1 MPRAHPGA
9 CFVVPGPVHG
19 ERARLL
25 HIFALGSRWL
35 FYPHRRLGYTMS
47 MDIPQPEVLALLRQ
61 CHLFRRLN
69 DEQLLRV
76 VTYWQALFY
85 EEGLALYEEGQD
97 ATAFFL
103 IFSGRVRL
111 SQKRGSYEEVTFL
124 EEGDYF
130 GEEALSPTP
139 LARRATA
146 IAAAPLIVLR
156 LEGTDYLALV
166 REFPDLSPAFRLI
179 LQSYLLASRLHLTWR
194 GPREAVRYAA
204 RRHLFFLFL
213 RIALPALV
221 TAALVSLFAFL
232 TIVVWH
238 GALLPT
244 LLLILSLVGG
254 LGWLAW
260 SAVDWSNDYVI
271 ITNRRVVLLERVLLL
286 YESRQEVPLEAIL
299 ADEVQT
305 DQVGRILNYGNLIV
319 RTYTGQLILDRL
331 AEPQLVLG
339 LLEEQRDRA
348 RRGRRRAQR
357 EAIEATIR
365 SRLGLPTGPSSSASE
380 APPAETAPPSPSS
393 TQRLGRTLARLFM
406 LREEVG
412 DTIIYRTHWAILL
425 AKTAPPTLA
434 LAADIALVWLI
445 LSQRLPLP
453 PRLGW
458 ILLLVGLPALALWW
472 LYQYVDWRND
482 RYIITSDM
490 VIDVYKKPLG
500 TEEKRSA
507 PLRNI
512 QTIEYARKT
521 IIHLLLNFGTVY
533 IRVGDTQ
540 FTFDDVYNPSEV
552 QRELFQRL
560 VAVKQREEQRAEQ
573 AQREQLAEWI
583 ELYHRVVSSHPPTES
598 GPKPPAETESG

>member
-1 MPRAHPGA
+1 
-9 CFVVPGPVHG
+9 
-19 ERARLL
+19 
-25 HIFALGSRWL
+25 
-35 FYPHRRLGYTMS
+35 MS
-47 MDIPQPEVLALLRQ
+47 MDIPQQEVLTLLRQ
-61 CHLFRRLN
+61 CHLFRRLS

-76 VTYWQALFY
+76 MTYWQALFY

-111 SQKRGSYEEVTFL
+111 SHQRGNDEEVTYL

-146 IAAAPLIVLR
+146 TAAAPLIVLR
-156 LEGTDYLALV
+156 LEGADYLALV

-179 LQSYLLASRLHLTWR
+179 LNSYLLASRLRLPWR
-194 GPREAVRYAA
+194 SPREVVRYVA
-204 RRHLFFLFL
+204 RRHPFFLFL
-213 RIALPALV
+213 RIALPAVV
-221 TAALVSLFAFL
+221 TGALVGLFAFL

-271 ITNRRVVLLERVLLL
+271 ITNRRVVLLERVILL

-305 DQVGRILNYGNLIV
+305 DQIGRFLNYGSLIV

-331 AEPQLVLG
+331 AEPQLVLN

-357 EAIEATIR
+357 AAIEATIR
-365 SRLGLPTGPSSSASE
+365 SRLGLPTGPSSSSSE
-380 APPAETAPPSPSS
+380 APPEETSPPPPSS
-393 TQRLGRTLARLFM
+393 TQRLGQTLARLFM

-412 DTIIYRTHWAILL
+412 DTIVYRTHWAILL

-434 LAADIALVWLI
+434 LLVDVALGWLI

-453 PRLGW
+453 SRLGW
-458 ILLLVGLPALALWW
+458 IVLVLGVPALALWW

-482 RYIITSDM
+482 RYIITPDM
-490 VIDVYKKPLG
+490 IIDVYKKPLG

-573 AQREQLAEWI
+573 TQREQLAEWI
-583 ELYHRVVSSHPPTES
+583 ELYHRMVSSHPPAES
-598 GPKPPAETESG
+598 EPKPPAGTESG

>member
-1 MPRAHPGA
+1 
-9 CFVVPGPVHG
+9 
-19 ERARLL
+19 
-25 HIFALGSRWL
+25 
-35 FYPHRRLGYTMS
+35 
-47 MDIPQPEVLALLRQ
+47 
-61 CHLFRRLN
+61 
-69 DEQLLRV
+69 
-76 VTYWQALFY
+76 
-85 EEGLALYEEGQD
+85 
-97 ATAFFL
+97 
-103 IFSGRVRL
+103 
-111 SQKRGSYEEVTFL
+111 
-124 EEGDYF
+124 
-130 GEEALSPTP
+130 
-139 LARRATA
+139 
-146 IAAAPLIVLR
+146 
-156 LEGTDYLALV
+156 
-166 REFPDLSPAFRLI
+166 

-194 GPREAVRYAA
+194 GPREVVRYAA

-490 VIDVYKKPLG
+490 IIDVYKKPLG

>member
-1 MPRAHPGA
+1 MFIAR
-9 CFVVPGPVHG
+9 HG
-19 ERARLL
+19 NRARPP
-25 HIFALGSRWL
+25 

-47 MDIPQPEVLALLRQ
+47 MEIPQDQVLALLQQ
-61 CHLFRRLN
+61 CHLFRNLSEEQRLSVAA
-69 DEQLLRV
+69 R
-76 VTYWQALFY
+76 WQALFY
-85 EEGLALYEEGQD
+85 EEGLALYEAGQD

-103 IFSGRVRL
+103 IFSGRVCLTHRHGD
-111 SQKRGSYEEVTFL
+111 REEITYL

-146 IAAAPLIVLR
+146 TAAGPLIVLR
-156 LEGTDYLALV
+156 LEAADYQALV
-166 REFPDLSPAFRLI
+166 REIPDLAATFRLI
-179 LQSYLLASRLHLTWR
+179 LNSYLLASRMAFNWR
-194 GPREAVRYAA
+194 GPREAVRYLA
-204 RRHLFFLFL
+204 RRHPLFLFL
-213 RIALPALV
+213 RAALPALV

-232 TIVVWH
+232 TIVIWH
-238 GALLPT
+238 GAFLPT
-244 LLLILSLVGG
+244 FLLLLSLVGG

-260 SAVDWSNDYVI
+260 SVIDWSNDYVV
-271 ITNRRVVLLERVLLL
+271 ITNRRVVLLERILLL

-305 DQVGRILNYGNLIV
+305 DQIGRLLNYGNLIV
-319 RTYTGQLILDRL
+319 RTYTGQIILDRL
-331 AEPQLVLG
+331 AEPQRVLA
-339 LLEEQRDRA
+339 LLDEQRERA

-365 SRLGLPTGPSSSASE
+365 SRLGLPT
-380 APPAETAPPSPSS
+380 PPPPSPEAPAPAESAPPPS
-393 TQRLGRTLARLFM
+393 PPTPGQRLGQTLARLFM
-406 LREEVG
+406 LRQEEG

-425 AKTAPPTLA
+425 AKTALPTLCLLLDLA
-434 LAADIALVWLI
+434 LALLI

-458 ILLLVGLPALALWW
+458 VLLLIGLPVLGLWW

-482 RYIITSDM
+482 RYIITPEM
-490 VIDVYKKPLG
+490 IIDVYKKPLG

-521 IIHLLLNFGTVY
+521 LIHLLLNFGTVY

-560 VAVKQREEQRAEQ
+560 VAARQREEQRAEQ

-583 ELYHRVVSSHPPTES
+583 ELYHRVTHTPPSATQSPPMPPPPSES
-598 GPKPPAETESG
+598 G

>member
-1 MPRAHPGA
+1 MGRQNEQRA
-9 CFVVPGPVHG
+9 C
-19 ERARLL
+19 LL
-25 HIFALGSRWL
+25 HLWMLGVRGL
-35 FYPHRRLGYTMS
+35 FYPYRRLGYTMS
-47 MDIPQPEVLALLRQ
+47 MDIPQQEVLALLRQ
-61 CHLFRRLN
+61 CHLFRTLSE
-69 DEQLLRV
+69 EQLLRV
-76 VTYWQALFY
+76 MTYWQAFFY
-85 EEGLALYEEGQD
+85 EDGVTLYEAGQA

-103 IFSGRVRL
+103 IYSGRVRL
-111 SQKRGSYEEVTFL
+111 SQRRDNDEEEVTYL

-130 GEEALSPTP
+130 GEEALSLTP

-146 IAAAPLIVLR
+146 TAAGPLIVLR
-156 LEGTDYLALV
+156 LAETDYLALM

-179 LQSYLLASRLHLTWR
+179 LNSYLLASRLHLTWR

-204 RRHLFFLFL
+204 RRHLFFLAL

-221 TAALVSLFAFL
+221 MAALVSLFAFL

-238 GALLPT
+238 GAWLPT

-305 DQVGRILNYGNLIV
+305 DQIGRFLNYGNLIV

-331 AEPQLVLG
+331 AEPQLVLA

-365 SRLGLPTGPSSSASE
+365 SRLGLPTGPSSAPSE
-380 APPAETAPPSPSS
+380 VPPAETTPPPPGS
-393 TQRLGRTLARLFM
+393 TQRLGQTLARLFM

-425 AKTAPPTLA
+425 AKTALPTLA
-434 LAADIALVWLI
+434 LLGDIALAWLI

-458 ILLLVGLPALALWW
+458 MFLLLGVPALALWW

-490 VIDVYKKPLG
+490 IIDV
-500 TEEKRSA
+500 
-507 PLRNI
+507 
-512 QTIEYARKT
+512 
-521 IIHLLLNFGTVY
+521 
-533 IRVGDTQ
+533 
-540 FTFDDVYNPSEV
+540 
-552 QRELFQRL
+552 
-560 VAVKQREEQRAEQ
+560 
-573 AQREQLAEWI
+573 
-583 ELYHRVVSSHPPTES
+583 
-598 GPKPPAETESG
+598 